1 MAERGRP
8 RGFDRAEALE
18 RAMHVFWNRGY
29 EGATVADLKSAMGGI
44 TSPSLYA
51 AFRSK
56 EELFLEAVDLY
67 RRTDGTT
74 TARALTEQPT
84 ARGAVETMLRDA
96 VEAFTTP
103 GKPRGCLIVLGA
115 MNSATDSKNVQEHL
129 MAFRRQTPDLI
140 RRRLERGVSEGD
152 IPKGRD
158 LAALGSF
165 YATVLH
171 GLSIQARDGA
181 ARAAMMA
188 AIDCAM
194 AAWDGM
200 VRPPAKTKGP
210 GKSARP

>member
-8 RGFDRAEALE
+8 RGFDRAEALK
-18 RAMHVFWNRGY
+18 RAMHVFWSQGY
-29 EGATVADLKSAMGGI
+29 EGATLAELKAAMGGI
-44 TSPSLYA
+44 TAPSLYA

-96 VEAFTTP
+96 VVAFTTP
-103 GKPRGCLIVLGA
+103 GMPRGCLIVLGA
-115 MNSATDSKNVQEHL
+115 MNSAADSKNVQQHL
-129 MAFRRQTPDLI
+129 TAFRRQTPELV
-140 RRRLERGVSEGD
+140 RRRLERGVTEGD
-152 IPKGRD
+152 VPPGRD
-158 LAALGSF
+158 LAALASF

-181 ARAAMMA
+181 SRKAMMA

-200 VRPPAKTKGP
+200 VGSSGKPKT
-210 GKSARP
+210 AR